1 MQQEILSRSS
11 LSELIQKP
19 SLDLYK
25 RDRQRKP
32 MEDVIEEMRKNI
44 RILILDA
51 PSAQTRNRPASAF
64 QISFAYSDRYK
75 AQAVVRELVTKFT
88 EQNITVQRTQASLTT
103 SFLNDELKVASENLE
118 RLDGDITQ
126 FKTENQGRLPEQ
138 LQSNLQT
145 LNALQLQ
152 LASVNEAINRNGQ
165 EKLMLETQLQNL
177 NNQSSFILAN
187 MEETVATQTVKN
199 DRLMQLNKAIL
210 DQETGLA
217 ASLESYKPEHP
228 DIRSYKKRLE
238 VLKREREILI
248 KEEERQ
254 QSNTGPVRKVVNPQM
269 AQALENLKSQ
279 MATVKA
285 QIQTKNL
292 DIEDRIKQQAELNR
306 SIQSYQT
313 RIDVS
318 PVNEQKYTAMLRD
331 YGLAKAKYE
340 ELSRKKEISETAQNL
355 EERKAGENLEV
366 LDPASLPEQPAEPNR
381 LMLAS
386 IGTGIGLLAG
396 IFLAG
401 MKELKDTSLKNL
413 KDVRAYTNLPVLS
426 SVPLLENALLV
437 RRKRRLF
444 WLAWSSAII
453 LGTIAMSGSMY
464 YYYFGR
470 S

>member
-1 MQQEILSRSS
+1 M
-11 LSELIQKP
+11 
-19 SLDLYK
+19 
-25 RDRQRKP
+25 
-32 MEDVIEEMRKNI
+32 
-44 RILILDA
+44 
-51 PSAQTRNRPASAF
+51 
-64 QISFAYSDRYK
+64 
-75 AQAVVRELVTKFT
+75 
-88 EQNITVQRTQASLTT
+88 
-103 SFLNDELKVASENLE
+103 
-118 RLDGDITQ
+118 
-126 FKTENQGRLPEQ
+126 
-138 LQSNLQT
+138 
-145 LNALQLQ
+145 
-152 LASVNEAINRNGQ
+152 
-165 EKLMLETQLQNL
+165 
-177 NNQSSFILAN
+177 
-187 MEETVATQTVKN
+187 
-199 DRLMQLNKAIL
+199 
-210 DQETGLA
+210 
-217 ASLESYKPEHP
+217 
-228 DIRSYKKRLE
+228 
-238 VLKREREILI
+238 
-248 KEEERQ
+248 
-254 QSNTGPVRKVVNPQM
+254 
-269 AQALENLKSQ
+269 
-279 MATVKA
+279 
-285 QIQTKNL
+285 
-292 DIEDRIKQQAELNR
+292 NR

-401 MKELKDTSLKNL
+401 MKEMKDTSLKNL
-413 KDVRAYTNLPVLS
+413 KDVRAYTNLPVLC

-437 RRKRRLF
+437 RRKRRVF